1 MNIKSKIPGIV
12 IMALVASGAAA
23 LILSCTGRSNS
34 APLDT
39 PTSGKIKIVADE
51 SFEPII
57 DSQVHVFTGL
67 YNQAFITP
75 TYKSESDV
83 MKDFMND
90 SVNVIV
96 TSLKLSDEQTTILKA
111 KLLEPR
117 TVAVAWDA
125 LALIVNKQNYDS
137 LLTYD
142 KVESIFKGNITD
154 WKDIDPKSKLGKINI
169 IFDNDKSGN
178 IRYFKE
184 KFGLTALGPNF
195 YAVKSNSD
203 VVDYVSKSPN
213 SIGIVSVNWISDR
226 DDPQCLTFIRK
237 IRVVGVSPQYITSEF
252 SYPLQAYIYDKSY
265 PFIRQINMITRET
278 YYGLGSGFIA
288 FVASEQGQRVILKS
302 GLLPSTMPIRTI
314 QVVQQ

>member
-1 MNIKSKIPGIV
+1 MNRKSKISGIV
-12 IMALVASGAAA
+12 IMALVASGTAA
-23 LILSCTGRSNS
+23 LLLSCGGRSSS
-34 APLDT
+34 APMET
-39 PTSGKIKIVADE
+39 TTSGKIKIVADE
-51 SFEPII
+51 SFKPII

-67 YNQAFITP
+67 YNQASITP
-75 TYKSESDV
+75 KYKTESEV
-83 MKDFMND
+83 MNDFMND
-90 SVNVIV
+90 SVNVVV
-96 TSLKLSDEQTTILKA
+96 TSLKLTDDQMTILKG

-117 TVAVAWDA
+117 TVAIAWDA

-154 WKDIDPKSKLGKINI
+154 WKDVDPKSKLGKINI

-178 IRYFKE
+178 IRYFKD
-184 KFGLTALGPNF
+184 KFGLTTLGPNF

-213 SIGIVSVNWISDR
+213 SIGIVSVNWISDKH
-226 DDPQCLTFIRK
+226 DPQCLTFIRK

-288 FVASEQGQRVILKS
+288 FVASEQGQRIILKS
-302 GLLPSTMPIRTI
+302 GLLPATMPIRTI